1 MQLVENAGKA
11 WRWFSVQ
18 AMALA
23 AAMQIGWA
31 NLAPDLKASIPAAY
45 VTYGTIALLILGI
58 IGRVVAQPKAGAK

>member
-1 MQLVENAGKA
+1 MTLVENARHA

-31 NLAPDLKASIPAAY
+31 NLPPDLKSTIPAAY
-45 VTYGTIALLILGI
+45 VTYMTIALLVLGI
-58 IGRVVAQPKAGAK
+58 IGRVVAQPKAGVK